1 MEFTE
6 RIRVRYSETDAMGV
20 VYHANYLAWMEI
32 GRTEYLRKIG
42 FPYREMEENGVLV
55 PVAEINTKYLSPAKY
70 DDEIL
75 VTTELIGYSRVKC
88 EFSYKMIRESDGVEI
103 LRGSSVHAFTDENL
117 KPLNLKKIMPGL
129 WDKMNEIDKSR

>member
-55 PVAEINTKYLSPAKY
+55 PVAEINTKYLNPAKY